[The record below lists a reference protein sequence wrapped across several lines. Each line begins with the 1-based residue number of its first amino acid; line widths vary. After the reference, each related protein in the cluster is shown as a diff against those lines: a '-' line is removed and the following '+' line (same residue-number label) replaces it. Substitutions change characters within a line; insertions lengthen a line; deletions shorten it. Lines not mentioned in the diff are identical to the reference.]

1 MCTVV
6 RHQFNITISK
16 SASAA
21 TVSWYISYNPLAL
34 SIYPQPVSFLLSRY
48 FTFNSHTPLAN
59 VHIATGWH
67 SSAKQKSHLIS
78 PFSFGLGHKVLF
90 KKIKWE
96 GIISEII
103 RSSTGCVSEAGG
115 NLWRLLLKYL
125 MEVEGAMHRG
135 QKCPSFS
142 LSLPLSLVSLCLF
155 CLLFNFH
162 TG

>member
-115 NLWRLLLKYL
+115 EPVVPLAQVFNGGRGSYASRLKMSLFLPL
-125 MEVEGAMHRG
+125 S
-135 QKCPSFS
+135 PSQSRFS
-142 LSLPLSLVSLCLF
+142 LSFLPTF
-155 CLLFNFH
+155 
-162 TG
+162 